1 MTEMGPVTFE
11 CPIRC
16 GVLHVMESAYIP
28 EVVDPRTTL
37 PVVPGEHGELVL
49 TNLGRAGS
57 PLLRYRTGDLV
68 CPSAEAICGCG
79 RFDLALPG
87 GILGRTDDM
96 VVVRGVK
103 VYPSAVEEIVR
114 AFPEI
119 LEYRVE
125 IDVAESLRTM
135 TLVFE
140 PRAGLEN
147 VPALAHRLDHA
158 LRAALSIRVH
168 VKAAEPG
175 TLERFEMKSRRW
187 QNRGR
192 PT

>member
-1 MTEMGPVTFE
+1 
-11 CPIRC
+11 
-16 GVLHVMESAYIP
+16 MESAYIP
-28 EVVDPRTTL
+28 EVIDPRTAL
-37 PVVPGEHGELVL
+37 PVAQGEHGELVL

-68 CPSAEAICGCG
+68 CPSAEANCACG

-119 LEYRVE
+119 AEYRVE
-125 IDVAESLRTM
+125 IDVAESLKTM
-135 TLVFE
+135 KLVFE
-140 PRAGLEN
+140 PREGIES
-147 VPALAHRLDHA
+147 VPALAHRLDHS
-158 LRAALSIRVH
+158 LRAALSIRVL
-168 VKAAEPG
+168 VEAASPG
-175 TLERFEMKSRRW
+175 ALERFEMKSRRW